1 MSRIESPARPPFRL
15 LPLMLAVLA
24 LASLPWLTA
33 RYETGEW
40 SRSPRETWSSSVA
53 SAIAVAFGVWII
65 VLLRRE
71 RETASR
77 HLADLEALTLTDPLT
92 GLGNRRALER
102 ELARTM
108 LRSRR
113 LDHPLA
119 LLYMDVDDLK
129 RVNDRFGHAA
139 GDETLRA
146 VAYAARQCSRDGT
159 DSGYRVGG
167 DEFVLIVLAERT
179 GAEVL
184 AHRIAETF
192 RSRAA
197 YDSGVSLGVVEWD
210 GAMTA
215 GELLNEAD
223 RQMYHSKRS
232 SRVATPAPE
241 RDRDRA

>member
-1 MSRIESPARPPFRL
+1 MTRPTPPSPQPPFRL
-15 LPLMLAVLA
+15 LPLLTAVVALA
-24 LASLPWLTA
+24 LLPWASAWLESGA
-33 RYETGEW
+33 LA
-40 SRSPRETWSSSVA
+40 RSPREVWSSSVA
-53 SAIAVAFGVWII
+53 SVIAIAFGLWVL

-71 RETASR
+71 RATTAR

-113 LDHPLA
+113 LDHPLS
-119 LLYMDVDDLK
+119 LLYLDVDDLK

-146 VAYAARQCSRDGT
+146 LGQAIRGGSREGT

-167 DEFVLIVLAERT
+167 DEFVLIVLAGRG
-179 GAEVL
+179 GAEILGGRVHESFQ
-184 AHRIAETF
+184 A
-192 RSRAA
+192 RSPHESRL
-197 YDSGVSLGVVEWD
+197 SLGVVEWD
-210 GAMTA
+210 GALSA

-223 RQMYHSKRS
+223 RQMYRNKHM
-232 SRVATPAPE
+232 E
-241 RDRDRA
+241 RASDRGTREVGEH